1 MANLLI
7 CSLNLTT
14 QSICVLV
21 GKVEN
26 QFPERGR
33 SATLDVVDRDSREGH
48 AILAFIVSLG
58 EPMTDLNSLALFAK
72 VVEAGSFS
80 EAARRLKMPISTV
93 SRRIAELEDQLGVR
107 LLERST
113 RNLRLTELGAEV
125 LEHAVRSAELN
136 EAVENVVSN
145 RLSDVSGTLKLS
157 APPSVSDTLLTP
169 LVTAFQASY
178 PNVRVQIL
186 VTERLVDLIAEGV
199 DLAFRLGTL
208 KDSCLVARRVLT
220 YRHQLVASPSYL
232 KTCKPPKEPRDLFDH
247 RLLTFSHWKPE
258 NSWTFVHKNGMDK
271 ETLTFQPHF
280 SMNDYTGLAPAL
292 AAGAGIGDLPPVVQP
307 RLIREGRLVEVIPDW
322 RFRTYDLSLV
332 QIGNRHITKPCRLFK
347 DLAVQMAPSL
357 FPDLPT

>member
-1 MANLLI
+1 
-7 CSLNLTT
+7 
-14 QSICVLV
+14 
-21 GKVEN
+21 
-26 QFPERGR
+26 
-33 SATLDVVDRDSREGH
+33 
-48 AILAFIVSLG
+48 
-58 EPMTDLNSLALFAK
+58 MTDLNSLALFAK

-80 EAARRLKMPISTV
+80 EAARRLKTPISTV

-136 EAVENVVSN
+136 EAVESVVSN

-169 LVTAFQASY
+169 LVNAFQASY

-232 KTCKPPKEPRDLFDH
+232 KTCKPPREPRDLLDH

-292 AAGAGIGDLPPVVQP
+292 AAGAGIGELPPVVQP
-307 RLIREGRLVEVIPDW
+307 GLIREGRLVEVIPDW

>member
-1 MANLLI
+1 
-7 CSLNLTT
+7 
-14 QSICVLV
+14 
-21 GKVEN
+21 
-26 QFPERGR
+26 
-33 SATLDVVDRDSREGH
+33 
-48 AILAFIVSLG
+48 
-58 EPMTDLNSLALFAK
+58 MTDLNSLALFAK
-72 VVEAGSFS
+72 VIEAGSFS

-136 EAVENVVSN
+136 EAVESVVSN

-199 DLAFRLGTL
+199 DLAFRLGGL

-232 KTCKPPKEPRDLFDH
+232 KTCKPPKEPRDLLDH

-258 NSWTFVHKNGMDK
+258 NSWTFVHKNGVDK